1 MVLERLLWDYSQ
13 GPTGSFEREPQ
24 QNGHLLVVNG
34 VQKNLQITLQMGH
47 FLCYFTPLSYVR
59 SEIRHPYRPNW
70 SLHRGAGS
78 VNSE

>member
-34 VQKNLQITLQMGH
+34 VQKNLQITLQMGN
-47 FLCYFTPLSYVR
+47 FLVISPLK
-59 SEIRHPYRPNW
+59 
-70 SLHRGAGS
+70 LLQ
-78 VNSE
+78 